1 MRSERW
7 WLLGGNLLTSL
18 STALGQSPYTNE
30 VCNTYTLFSLWT
42 IVQSVTQSLN
52 TLAYDITSLKTL
64 TRPFV
69 KKREDI
75 KC

>member
-1 MRSERW
+1 MEAIRFMKIVEELIEIW
-7 WLLGGNLLTSL
+7 
-18 STALGQSPYTNE
+18 PNE

-69 KKREDI
+69 KEHEDI